1 MSGRADRAAWLV
13 DPQAQCGTPPEAS
26 RPHRLVLLGAPGVGK
41 GTQAALLASRLG
53 CCHLSTG
60 DVFRA
65 ARLQAPCDRTPALN
79 AAISAMERG
88 ELVSDET
95 VLQIIAERAGCLRCA
110 GGFLLDGF
118 PRTLAQAQALEELL
132 DAEHVRL
139 DAAISYELPMQL
151 VVARIAGRRVCP
163 GCKAVFHVQGQPPR
177 RAGYCDACGTALVQ
191 RDDDHPRA
199 VRVRLQAYQ
208 RTTAPL
214 THFFEHRGLL
224 RVVPADG
231 SPEEVFSRTLSLL
244 GVREPVTVRR

>member
-1 MSGRADRAAWLV
+1 MSGRVERAAWLV
-13 DPQAQCGTPPEAS
+13 DPRAACGPPGPGG

-41 GTQAALLASRLG
+41 GTQAALISARLG
-53 CCHLSTG
+53 ACHLSTG

-65 ARLQAPCDRTPALN
+65 AKSLAPCDRTPALS
-79 AAISAMERG
+79 AALDAMRRG
-88 ELVSDET
+88 ELVPDEI
-95 VLQIIAERAGCLRCA
+95 VLQMIGERVACLRCA

-118 PRTLAQAQALEELL
+118 PRTLGQAHALEALL
-132 DAEHVRL
+132 DREHVRL
-139 DAAISYELPMQL
+139 DAAISYELPTQL

-163 GCKAVFHVQGQPPR
+163 GCKAVFHLQAQPPA

-208 RTTAPL
+208 RATAPL
-214 THFFEHRGLL
+214 TQFYDHRGLL

-231 SPEEVFSRTLSLL
+231 DPEQVYARTASLL
-244 GVREPVTVRR
+244 GVRDPFGARA